1 DLVRA
6 GREQHRGAGQLH
18 RAAQDPVGHRL
29 SAPGRLLPGR
39 AADAARAARAAVP
52 RSEAPG
58 ARRRRAWLLRDELIQ
73 GRASGLAIA
82 LYIVRRTTERG
93 EVMRLAELDDAGM
106 LAPLARIAQHEPAE
120 AGTLR

>member
-1 DLVRA
+1 
-6 GREQHRGAGQLH
+6 H

-58 ARRRRAWLLRDELIQ
+58 ARRRRAGLLRFELIH
-73 GRASGLAIA
+73 GRASGRAIA
-82 LYIVRRTTERG
+82 LHIVRRTTEQG
-93 EVMRLAELDDAGM
+93 EVMMGMHAHWRLAEVADAAM
-106 LAPLARIAQHEPAE
+106 LAPLARIAQQEPAA
-120 AGTLR
+120 AGTVR